1 DALALP
7 KDVRADIE
15 QDIQSQKQALSV

>member
-1 DALALP
+1 P